1 MNTKPILRGEELCCD
16 FSHLSLLTETGK
28 ISKNNTINITYILE
42 KQIRMEHDI
51 IRTDNP
57 VILQTSALSFWV
69 GNVAAQGS
77 YHPLILQRPQ
87 IPKWQHRMWRTH
99 SRTSPKSMSACG
111 GSFSGVD
118 IITSR
123 ISPRLPINAPPVNV
137 SSLSWYQGAQRST
150 TRIIRKGHTSWPLA
164 LLLNN

>member
-1 MNTKPILRGEELCCD
+1 MERYQYYCPHSRLHYFSCQAGHRWRPSMCGTNWHQLAHFGYLVKTISCPDEHETYPAWRRLCCD

-57 VILQTSALSFWV
+57 VILQTSPLSFWV

-77 YHPLILQRPQ
+77 YHPLILQRSQ
-87 IPKWQHRMWRTH
+87 IPQWQHRM
-99 SRTSPKSMSACG
+99 
-111 GSFSGVD
+111 
-118 IITSR
+118 
-123 ISPRLPINAPPVNV
+123 
-137 SSLSWYQGAQRST
+137 
-150 TRIIRKGHTSWPLA
+150 
-164 LLLNN
+164 